1 MNYQFPAPIELAFE
15 PINLCNAKCFCCP
28 YSWLGED
35 KEYRSQKM
43 SHEKIKMLL
52 NDFGS
57 VLKQYRVEPW
67 TALIQPWR
75 YSDPLVCPDLEMI
88 FELAEKNKVK
98 VVLTTNGVSF
108 TEKNC
113 KIIQKYLHIIRQ
125 INISIIGFTAEEI
138 KEWMGVSWKV
148 TRARLIKVKENYP
161 EISKKMV
168 IGIKHKTQMI
178 PERKRRKI
186 LKKIVKLTLGK
197 AKLKNQ
203 WMHNRMGAGEGVWT
217 ENKEFP
223 VTETNFVQGCRM
235 VYGKILKKLEIM
247 VDGTAVLCC
256 DDATKLTNYGNVFE
270 VGIEKVW
277 QNLQKA
283 HKLIYDKEYT
293 KEKQNLICNTC
304 SRATFNWT
312 TNNDVEIEAQL
323 MRDAKKTNIQLQNSS

>member
-1 MNYQFPAPIELAFE
+1 MNYYFPIPIELVFE

-52 NDFGS
+52 NDFGD
-57 VLKQYRVEPW
+57 VLKQYRVKPW

-113 KIIQKYLHIIRQ
+113 KIIQKYLHIVRQ
-125 INISIIGFTAEEI
+125 INISIIGYNEKEI

-148 TRARLIKVKENYP
+148 TQARLIKVRDNYP
-161 EISKKMV
+161 DISKKMSV
-168 IGIKHKTQMI
+168 GIKHKTQMVTK
-178 PERKRRKI
+178 EKRRN
-186 LKKIVKLTLGK
+186 IVKQMSEITLGK
-197 AKLKNQ
+197 VKAKNE
-203 WMHNRMGAGEGVWT
+203 WMHNRMASGDGVWT

-223 VTETNFVQGCRM
+223 ITKTNYVQGCKM
-235 VYGKILKKLEIM
+235 VFGKILRRLEVM

-256 DDATKLTNYGNVFE
+256 DDAEKLTNYGNVFE
-270 VGIEKVW
+270 LGIEKVW
-277 QNLQKA
+277 QNLRKE
-283 HKLIYDKEYT
+283 HELIYNKEYSE
-293 KEKQNLICNTC
+293 KKQNLICNTC

-312 TNNDVEIEAQL
+312 NKLNDDQNQEMKKISAETNLELIY
-323 MRDAKKTNIQLQNSS
+323 